1 MCLIEDMRPSKPSQH
16 CHGYTLVEVL
26 VVCAIIGIFAS
37 MMVPSVTKVIQ
48 NGRRTRCTGNLRQV
62 SIILHSYAN
71 DHSDRYPHQVPRA
84 QGGVQE
90 ENQVV
95 PVVEGVLALHP
106 EVFKVMA
113 GDFRT
118 PQVLVCPVTK
128 FWIPR
133 VQDAAVTNTSYAIN
147 LHARHGEAT
156 VPLLADANLP
166 RQWKE
171 LKDFPKTA
179 ATVEM
184 RFTFE
189 RHQGICNISFGDSHV
204 ESRKRIQIERPAE
217 GPVRRVPP
225 RVR

>member
-1 MCLIEDMRPSKPSQH
+1 MRLSKPFQR
-16 CHGYTLVEVL
+16 CAGYTLTEVL
-26 VVCAIIGIFAS
+26 VVCAIIGILAS
-37 MMVPSVTKVIQ
+37 MMIPSVTKVIQ

-71 DHSDRYPHQVPRA
+71 EHFDRYPHQVSRA
-84 QGGVQE
+84 QGGDQE
-90 ENQVV
+90 DNEVV

-106 EVFKVMA
+106 GVFKVMA

-133 VQDAAVTNTSYAIN
+133 VQDAAVTNTSYAVN

-171 LKDFPKTA
+171 LRSFPKTA
-179 ATVEM
+179 ATVDLG
-184 RFTFE
+184 FTFE
-189 RHQGICNISFGDSHV
+189 RHQGLCNISFGDSHV
-204 ESRKRIQIERPAE
+204 ESRKRISIERPAE

-225 RVR
+225 RVF